1 MSTKNTGANEH
12 PGQKLKKLLILTE
25 CILTAQSKTC
35 YEDQP
40 FSESHK
46 SSSTR
51 ICWQDRQAE
60 TDSHTCAFT
69 ELSRHSR
76 HKIAQV
82 QHNSATHYCSSLTI
96 HFCSLLHRRC
106 SLNKFMPN
114 NKHIQ
119 QAKRKTF
126 TFQSQKKMYRSTT
139 LQNLIDCCPFW
150 GQKPTV
156 KACSWN
162 VLSCTAARAT
172 NVINLIMPRLQQYGQ
187 TRAFMKI
194 LPATTVTI
202 WQMLINWRQLIQTE
216 LSRRQIS
223 HRMPPAACM
232 FARTHLHTDTPKT

>member
-1 MSTKNTGANEH
+1 MRINHSQNLTKVH
-12 PGQKLKKLLILTE
+12 PLGSADRT
-25 CILTAQSKTC
+25 
-35 YEDQP
+35 
-40 FSESHK
+40 
-46 SSSTR
+46 
-51 ICWQDRQAE
+51 DRQKQ
-60 TDSHTCAFT
+60 TPTHVPSQSYQDTQD
-69 ELSRHSR
+69 
-76 HKIAQV
+76 KIAQV

-172 NVINLIMPRLQQYGQ
+172 NAINLIMPRLQQYGQ

-202 WQMLINWRQLIQTE
+202 SQMLINWRQLILTE
-216 LSRRQIS
+216 LSRR
-223 HRMPPAACM
+223 
-232 FARTHLHTDTPKT
+232 